1 MTKTIFLI
9 GFMGVGKTSLGK
21 KLANRLNIPFLD
33 TDDLIEQK
41 VGMTIADYFAKKGEN
56 AFRNTEKELLL
67 NYDFNNAIVST
78 GGGLPCYHKN
88 METMNEKGITIFLNR
103 PAKELQQ
110 RLINAKKQRP
120 LIKELNDDELLEFIT
135 SKLVERRPFYEMA
148 NFTLDRN
155 SQTVDEIINRI
166 SELD

>member
-21 KLANRLNIPFLD
+21 KLANRLKVPFLD

-41 VGMTIADYFAKKGEN
+41 TGISIADYFEKNGEKS
-56 AFRNTEKELLL
+56 FRNVEKELLR
-67 NYDFNNAIVST
+67 NYNFKDSIVAT
-78 GGGLPCYHKN
+78 GGGLPCFHENIKF
-88 METMNEKGITIFLNR
+88 MNEKGITIFLNR

-110 RLINAKKQRP
+110 RLVNAKKQRP
-120 LIKELNDDELLEFIT
+120 LIKKLSDDELLEFIT
-135 SKLVERRPFYEMA
+135 FKLDERLPFYEKA

-155 SQTVDEIINRI
+155 NQTVEEIISRI